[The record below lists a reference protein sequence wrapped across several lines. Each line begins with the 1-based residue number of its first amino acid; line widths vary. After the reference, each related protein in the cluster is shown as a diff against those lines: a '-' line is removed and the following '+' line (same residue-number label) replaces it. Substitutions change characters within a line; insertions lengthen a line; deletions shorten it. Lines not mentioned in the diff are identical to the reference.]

1 VVELPFAAD
10 CCPCVEKLRTV
21 LPFTVGIRD
30 GAVHLV
36 STLCSAPGHRWGH
49 TTADGDHP
57 AARVWAMPSFP
68 RARGSLSGLACVTTR
83 PAGYPSGG
91 APTSCQEAAPLT
103 YYCVCKRA
111 CKKLRLTSVAAAVA
125 SACEP
130 RATSCREAAPL
141 TYYCAGKR
149 ACGVLRL
156 TSVAAAVVSAC
167 EPRAAAVA
175 ASTSNDAP
183 RARCSREPSSRDDSI
198 TGTSPTAAA

>member
-111 CKKLRLTSVAAAVA
+111 C
-125 SACEP
+125 
-130 RATSCREAAPL
+130 
-141 TYYCAGKR
+141 
-149 ACGVLRL
+149 GVLRL